1 MREALAAFFITFVAS
16 AAIARL
22 WPTGLDVSESGPQKF
37 HTAPVPRIGGVAMI
51 AGLAGACFYLYRWDS
66 ISLPLILVMAA
77 VPAFLGGLAEDLTR
91 RVSPGRRLWICF
103 VAPAIAFFL
112 LDARVTDLDIPG
124 STALLGL
131 PLFSFFFTVFAV
143 GGFAHA
149 LNIVDGF
156 NGLSAMVVI
165 VTLTALEIVALQVG
179 DLEIT
184 LTAVIVSAVVFGFF
198 VWNYPSGLL
207 FAGDGGAYL
216 LGFLTAELAVLLVER
231 NSEVSPWF
239 PLVVLLYPVVETLFS
254 IYRKKILRG
263 QSPGEPDG
271 VHLHMLIYKRLVRRA
286 AGSEPKW
293 RANSRT
299 SPYLGALAILAA
311 VPAVLF
317 WDDSRFLVP
326 SSVLFTLVYVWLY
339 WRIVRFRTPR
349 MLTRRRSAPDR
360 SRVELTAPRAIE
372 STEEAEQLS

>member
-1 MREALAAFFITFVAS
+1 MREALAAFVITFVAS
-16 AAIARL
+16 GGIARL
-22 WPTGLDVSESGPQKF
+22 RGTGLDRSEFGPQKF
-37 HTAPVPRIGGVAMI
+37 HTVPVPRIGGVAMI
-51 AGLAGACFYLYRWDS
+51 AGLATACFYLYAWDS
-66 ISLPLILVMAA
+66 ISLPLILVVAA
-77 VPAFLGGLAEDLTR
+77 MPAFLGGLAEDLTG
-91 RVSPGRRLWICF
+91 RVSPKRRLWICF

-124 STALLGL
+124 STAVLGFS
-131 PLFSFFFTVFAV
+131 LFSFLFTVFAV

-165 VTLTALEIVALQVG
+165 VTLTALGVVAIQVG
-179 DLEIT
+179 DLEIA
-184 LTAVIVSAVVFGFF
+184 LTAVMVSAAVFGFF
-198 VWNYPSGLL
+198 VWNYPRGLI

-216 LGFLTAELAVLLVER
+216 LGFLTAELAVLVVQR

-286 AGSEPKW
+286 AASEPKW
-293 RANSRT
+293 RMNSRT
-299 SPYLGALAILAA
+299 SPYLGALAILTAA
-311 VPAVLF
+311 PAVLF
-317 WDDSRFLVP
+317 WDDSRLLVLT
-326 SSVLFTLVYVWLY
+326 SVLFTLIYVWLY

-349 MLTRRRSAPDR
+349 MLMRRRSAR
-360 SRVELTAPRAIE
+360 SDGAQSTPRAIE
-372 STEEAEQLS
+372 ATEDAEQLSS